1 MADWLDKE
9 GAKAVAVLAT
19 ATIRVLG
26 REAPVVVSLQR
37 LLHDRT
43 RRSYDLAC
51 ASFDTLD
58 AETINA
64 YCAGLKGE
72 NFFYDAQTHQ
82 RLFSLPLYV
91 RRALAADGP
100 AF

>member
-19 ATIRVLG
+19 ATMRVLG

-58 AETINA
+58 AETRRRIAQSAPGVARRRLKQTNLP
-64 YCAGLKGE
+64 GLLGVL
-72 NFFYDAQTHQ
+72 N
-82 RLFSLPLYV
+82 R
-91 RRALAADGP
+91 G
-100 AF
+100 